1 MTQPGLKI
9 AATKLFRT
17 SHRIGWENYLK
28 TIVTMDPSPK
38 TIELHAYKIQLNRL
52 ATNDHMVQIPLCWK
66 ASALLFRHWDDKT
79 KLWWLAFV
87 LMSQCGNI
95 MSLPSSM
102 EDLYHVIVCCKR
114 SVRGSR
120 EFHDN
125 SGHNCPIKEN
135 HYDLTKWKAC
145 VMQLNFWLRKWK
157 FRQLKTQTVKE
168 ARKGF

>member
-1 MTQPGLKI
+1 MPSNWRKISQLWHNILPKKCQSVFLIVLNVRCPKLSLNKSIMTQPGLKI

-102 EDLYHVIVCCKR
+102 EDFVPCNRLLQKVC
-114 SVRGSR
+114 
-120 EFHDN
+120 
-125 SGHNCPIKEN
+125 
-135 HYDLTKWKAC
+135 
-145 VMQLNFWLRKWK
+145 
-157 FRQLKTQTVKE
+157 
-168 ARKGF
+168 